1 MFVLSSYFCLLG
13 NSSLAI
19 PFLFV
24 DFLPLKFL
32 FQYLV
37 CHYLSSSFSLTSLA
51 SSISSSSSLLPQ
63 YSIIMSDSS
72 ESSLLSLKSWH
83 LKTTFFPVFWAF
95 HFCVLF
101 FFVACK
107 YLLSILLF
115 LSAVLFFQLFSF
127 SSSFYSLF
135 FSVNIF

>member
-51 SSISSSSSLLPQ
+51 SSLSSSSSLLPQ

-83 LKTTFFPVFWAF
+83 LKTTFFPVFWVF

-101 FFVACK
+101 FCCLQVSIVDYFVS
-107 YLLSILLF
+107 LRSLIF
-115 LSAVLFFQLFSF
+115 SAF
-127 SSSFYSLF
+127 
-135 FSVNIF
+135 

>member
-1 MFVLSSYFCLLG
+1 MFVPSSYFCLLG

-37 CHYLSSSFSLTSLA
+37 CHYLSASFSLTSLA

-83 LKTTFFPVFWAF
+83 LKTTFFPVFWVF

-101 FFVACK
+101 F
-107 YLLSILLF
+107 LLLASIYCRLF
-115 LSAVLFFQLFSF
+115 CFSPQSYFFGFLVFQVHFIVCCF
-127 SSSFYSLF
+127 Q
-135 FSVNIF
+135 